1 MVALVRNI
9 KRSQLTEGLH
19 VLEKTLVDIAR
30 LHAQT
35 NPNDIAYTY
44 LKDSGIP
51 SEQIRYGELDMRAR
65 VLASV
70 LLDKNS
76 LKHGDRAI
84 LLFGQGIGFIE
95 ALFGCFYAGVTA
107 VPGDLPTA
115 GGSLDAFLRFV
126 DDADPAI
133 VLCDTD
139 NAQKLSVL
147 TDSAPALL
155 QTSVIDI
162 HKCLHELA
170 PLPTAAVA
178 DICEIRAFLVDE
190 VSELLKCTSAKL
202 HPTRSLVSQGVNS
215 LMAMALIGRIERRWQ
230 LQLRSALIFDDPS
243 IEQIAQ
249 FLLTELSG
257 TQSPQSSYDSGAEA
271 RDDTGDSIRVSPAS
285 SLESWYFGLAEHYI
299 QHRSAT
305 GFWLAESFNES
316 MIETAVNMLGERHD
330 VLATCFRRENDAVPG
345 CIQRHVQKNTRQS
358 ITFVR
363 EPLSDA
369 SILHNAVTATS
380 VVLDIHQPLI
390 HWHAYKRENGGW
402 AILIDALHL
411 IYDFHSLMQLI
422 AELDYL
428 VHALAHGWSTELPP
442 VKCSYRDY
450 ARWEA
455 DVLMQAPKYR
465 CQCRYWR
472 DRFAQQ
478 QMLCLPVKHAL
489 SSSQIVQAQTAADEQ
504 LIGEYPALMQLN
516 VTRFRQLAQAAFVKT
531 IMHLGDDGD
540 DVTFATAIMNRDDNR
555 LGRTVGCLSKS
566 VLVSLPVSSLGA
578 VNTESGRS
586 DNRELV
592 RSVESAYVASL
603 NNTSPFMENLYAD
616 HLPDDAP
623 CRQAVPFYFNLFD
636 QTSIA
641 NVLRFNLGGA
651 ADVKNADLKQYLRNK
666 DNTPA
671 VFALPGYIDHSY
683 PLTCLL
689 IRKDDSV
696 DLLLSSQKQYLNDA
710 DLAAV
715 GHYFWNELGMLL
727 ASNCVNSTDS
737 FALKQESNQ
746 VPIQ

>member
-1 MVALVRNI
+1 M
-9 KRSQLTEGLH
+9 
-19 VLEKTLVDIAR
+19 LEKTLVDIAQ

-44 LKDSGIP
+44 LNDGGIP
-51 SEQIRYGELDMRAR
+51 SEQIRYSELDMRAR
-65 VLASV
+65 TLASV
-70 LLDKNS
+70 LLDKNG
-76 LKHGDRAI
+76 LKRGDRAI

-95 ALFGCFYAGVTA
+95 AIFGCFYAGVTA
-107 VPGDLPTA
+107 VPVDLSTA
-115 GGSLDAFLRFV
+115 DGSVETYLRLV
-126 DDADPAI
+126 NDADPAI

-139 NAQKLSVL
+139 NAQRVSVF

-155 QTSVIDI
+155 QWPVIDI
-162 HKCLHELA
+162 HACLHESA
-170 PLPTAAVA
+170 PLPSVAAA

-190 VSELLKCTSAKL
+190 ISVLLECTPAQL
-202 HPTRSLVSQGVNS
+202 RPNLSLASQGISS
-215 LMAMALIGRIERRWQ
+215 LMAMALIGHIESRWQ
-230 LQLRSALIFDDPS
+230 IRLRSALIFDYPS

-249 FLLTELSG
+249 FLLTELSA
-257 TQSPQSSYDSGAEA
+257 THLSQSSYASGPKAH
-271 RDDTGDSIRVSPAS
+271 DDTSDSVSVSPAS
-285 SLESWYFGLAEHYI
+285 SLESWYFGLAEHQI

-305 GFWLAESFNES
+305 GFWLAESFSES

-345 CIQRHVQKNTRQS
+345 RIQRHVQKNTRQS

-380 VVLDIHQPLI
+380 VALDIHRPLV
-390 HWHAYKRENGGW
+390 HWHVFKRENGGW

-428 VHALAHGWSTELPP
+428 VHALAHGWNTELPP

-465 CQCRYWR
+465 RQCRYWR

-478 QMLCLPVKHAL
+478 QMPCLPVKHAL
-489 SSSQIVQAQTAADEQ
+489 SSSQVVQTQAAADEQ

-566 VLVSLPVSSLGA
+566 ILVSLPVSSSNA
-578 VNTESGRS
+578 VNTELGRQDTS
-586 DNRELV
+586 DLV
-592 RSVESAYVASL
+592 RTVEAAYVASL

-623 CRQAVPFYFNLFD
+623 CRQAVPFYFNLLD

-651 ADVKNADLKQYLRNK
+651 ADVKNVDLKQYLRNK

-689 IRKDDSV
+689 IRKDDSIN
-696 DLLLSSQKQYLNDA
+696 LLLSSQKQYLNEA

-715 GHYFWNELGMLL
+715 GHYFWNEFGMLL
-727 ASNCVNSTDS
+727 ASNGVNSTDS
-737 FALKQESNQ
+737 FVLKQESNQ